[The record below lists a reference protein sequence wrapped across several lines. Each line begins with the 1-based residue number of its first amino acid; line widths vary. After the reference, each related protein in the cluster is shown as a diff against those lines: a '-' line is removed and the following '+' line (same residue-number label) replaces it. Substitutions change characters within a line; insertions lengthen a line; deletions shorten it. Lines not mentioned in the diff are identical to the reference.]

1 MHNPFWIR
9 KLCGITV
16 TVNFFSDSAYGPC
29 DNYKK
34 LGEANRAAGYGIDT
48 GMSDRNNDWKKE
60 WYRFTGDAG
69 EKMADM

>member
-1 MHNPFWIR
+1 M
-9 KLCGITV
+9 CGITV

-29 DNYKK
+29 VNYKK